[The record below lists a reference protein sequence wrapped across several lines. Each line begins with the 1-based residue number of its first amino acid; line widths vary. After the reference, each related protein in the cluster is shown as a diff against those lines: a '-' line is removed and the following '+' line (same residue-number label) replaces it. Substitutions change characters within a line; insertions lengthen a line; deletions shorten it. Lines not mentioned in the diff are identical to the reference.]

1 MKEGWEEKKIGDV
14 CTILNGGTPK
24 TNVPEYWDGDV
35 LWITPKDMGQLTS
48 EYVSDTSRKISK
60 LGLQKSSAK
69 LIPINSI
76 ILSTRAPIGHLAI
89 NTKEITTNQG
99 CRGLVPDE
107 VLDTRYLYYF
117 CCNSVER
124 FNDLGSGTTFK
135 ELSKKA
141 LSSVI
146 IPIPPLPEQK
156 EIVKILDE
164 AFSAIDEAKANI
176 EKNIENARELFQS
189 RLNEIFSR
197 KGNGWIIKELKILSN
212 IMYGHTAKSSGTF
225 KGPKYLRITDI
236 QDNHVDWNEVPNCLH
251 LKDDYE
257 KYELKCGDIVFAR
270 TGATTGKSFLI
281 KKCPDAV
288 FASYLIRVQPDQD
301 VISPEFL
308 YMFFQSPKYWRV
320 IESGISGS
328 AQGGFNAKKLG
339 NLLIP
344 IPPLSEQKEIV
355 AKLDE
360 LNRHC
365 KESEEKYQQKLTNLE
380 ELKKSLLQKAFAGEL
395 T

>member
-107 VLDTRYLYYF
+107 VLDTRYFYYF

-164 AFSAIDEAKANI
+164 AFAAIDEAKANI
-176 EKNIENARELFQS
+176 EKNIENAKELFQS
-189 RLNEIFSR
+189 RLNDYDFPIEKLENLVDIKTGKLNANAAVEGGKYPFFTCSRDIFQIDKYAYDCEAILLAGNNAVGDFNVKHF
-197 KGNGWIIKELKILSN
+197 KGKFEAYQRTYIITVKDESNLNYRFLYFQMLNSLQELKKQSV
-212 IMYGHTAKSSGTF
+212 GTGTKF
-225 KGPKYLRITDI
+225 
-236 QDNHVDWNEVPNCLH
+236 
-251 LKDDYE
+251 LK
-257 KYELKCGDIVFAR
+257 LPVI
-270 TGATTGKSFLI
+270 KSFKI
-281 KKCPDAV
+281 ACPTIDEQNQFV
-288 FASYLIRVQPDQD
+288 EEMD
-301 VISPEFL
+301 FL
-308 YMFFQSPKYWRV
+308 LNETDDLV
-320 IESGISGS
+320 
-328 AQGGFNAKKLG
+328 
-339 NLLIP
+339 
-344 IPPLSEQKEIV
+344 LS
-355 AKLDE
+355 
-360 LNRHC
+360 
-365 KESEEKYQQKLTNLE
+365 YQQKLTNLE